1 MNLEERFDRVMARI
15 HAAETAAGRPKGSVQ
30 LIAVSKFQPAS
41 AIREAYQWG
50 QRHFGEN
57 YLQEAI
63 AKQDALRDLDD
74 IVWHFIG
81 PVQSNKT
88 RPIAER
94 FDWVHSLSHTK
105 TILRLNEQRPQD
117 LPPLNV
123 CVQVNVSRESTKSG
137 VEIEDLDHFIEVF
150 STLDRVRLRGLMAI
164 PAPLASD
171 EADPAKPFRDL
182 RHVKDVLSV
191 PLDTLS
197 MGMSDDLEWAIL
209 EGATWVRIG
218 TAVFGPRQASA
229 RIGISE

>member
-15 HAAETAAGRPKGSVQ
+15 HAAETAAGRPEGSAQ
-30 LIAVSKFQPAS
+30 LIAVSKFQPES
-41 AIREAYQWG
+41 AIREAYHWG

-57 YLQEAI
+57 YLQEAL
-63 AKQDALRDLDD
+63 AKQDALRDLED

-88 RPIAER
+88 RPIAEH
-94 FDWVHSLSHTK
+94 FDWVHSLCQTK
-105 TILRLNEQRPQD
+105 TILRLNEQRPRD
-117 LPPLNV
+117 MPPLNI
-123 CVQVNVSRESTKSG
+123 CVQVNVSRENTKSG
-137 VEIEDLDHFIEVF
+137 VDIENLDTFIEFF
-150 STLDRVRLRGLMAI
+150 SSLDRVRLRGLMAI
-164 PAPLASD
+164 PAPLSSD
-171 EADPAKPFRDL
+171 EDDPAKPFREL
-182 RHVKDVLSV
+182 KRAKDALSV